1 MRARSPV
8 PIRRFGLTTKAA
20 FLIYAMPMPEQL
32 IAADKSPR
40 HALMTVLMGCALLLS
55 GCGGH
60 QNANADFAARV
71 DSVVITRADVA
82 HAIALLPSAGEEPS
96 SATRRKVLDNLINQQ
111 LAVARAE
118 DTRLDRQPDVMASL
132 EAGRREVLARAYFE
146 KAAADQPRPTAT
158 EVHDYYVAHPE
169 LFAQRRIYTLNELN
183 VSDHPALAER
193 LNSLALAG
201 AAYPQMVQWLRD
213 ENVPF
218 STQATA
224 RPAEALPLQY
234 LPRLA
239 QLQAGRMLVMS
250 DDSGIHAAQ
259 VVSTDLAPIDE
270 ASAAAS
276 IRRFLANQDTKQAV
290 EAEIVRLRAK
300 AKIEYGA
307 DTLAPDQGSA
317 ASPDAGKGVPMQ
329 STSVFSAPAGGALA
343 ERSRSKL
350 SGKALASQ

>member
-1 MRARSPV
+1 M
-8 PIRRFGLTTKAA
+8 T
-20 FLIYAMPMPEQL
+20 EQL
-32 IAADKSPR
+32 IAADKSPH
-40 HALMTVLMGCALLLS
+40 HALVPAVMACALLLAA
-55 GCGGH
+55 CGRH
-60 QNANADFAARV
+60 HDVNADVAARV
-71 DSVVITRADVA
+71 DSVVITRADLA
-82 HAIALLPSAGEEPS
+82 RAMALLPAGGGEDASP
-96 SATRRKVLDNLINQQ
+96 ATRRKVLDNLINQQ

-118 DTRLDRQPDVMASL
+118 AKRLDRQPDVMASL
-132 EAGRREVLARAYFE
+132 DAGRREMLARAYFE
-146 KAAADQPRPTAT
+146 KAAADQPRPTER

-169 LFAQRRIYTLNELN
+169 LFAQRRIYTLKELN
-183 VSDHPALAER
+183 VSEDPALAER
-193 LNSLALAG
+193 LNSLAMSG

-213 ENVPF
+213 ANVPF

-307 DTLAPDQGSA
+307 DAATPDEAMTGPSDGKGADAIQA
-317 ASPDAGKGVPMQ
+317 ASVLG
-329 STSVFSAPAGGALA
+329 APASGALA
-343 ERSRSKL
+343 ERVQSKL
-350 SGKALASQ
+350 SSKALASQ